1 MARTEVSGS
10 QIKDGSVALSGA
22 ASPTGNADV
31 AGVLPAGNGGTG
43 LSSPGASGNV
53 LTSDGTGW
61 TTAAPTGG
69 GGAVGFTST
78 AGANGTT
85 SLTSSSTQIQVITG
99 SFGQTLRLP
108 STGIVAGA
116 QYQILNASTLSN
128 VPVQTSTGV
137 AITTLSPNTSAV
149 FTAILSPFTAAANWV
164 FDYPVNLA
172 SAQVLTN
179 KTISGASNTISGL
192 TVPQGGTGVST
203 LAANGVVLGN
213 GNSGVTTVAPGT
225 STNVLTSNGTTWVSG
240 TVRAPADFILVASG
254 DSIVRAAGGGD
265 FTTGF
270 YVGRAFTLTKIIY
283 QFGSPD
289 ASGSTVV
296 AVRLNGTAITSS
308 TLTITAVNQADGTAT
323 DAARTATVNQSVA
336 VGDRLII
343 WTTSVGT
350 TPGAGL
356 RAYLFGAWN

>member
-1 MARTEVSGS
+1 
-10 QIKDGSVALSGA
+10 
-22 ASPTGNADV
+22 
-31 AGVLPAGNGGTG
+31 
-43 LSSPGASGNV
+43 
-53 LTSDGTGW
+53 
-61 TTAAPTGG
+61 
-69 GGAVGFTST
+69 
-78 AGANGTT
+78 
-85 SLTSSSTQIQVITG
+85 
-99 SFGQTLRLP
+99 LP